1 MGYRIR
7 QIEPETKFTELMGIE
22 TLTRIIPMETI
33 HTLLKE
39 YGVQGQRDRRLPG
52 WLTVLFCIGMN
63 LLSELSMTGVMEH
76 LMRGT
81 RLIHDADEEEAPSAG
96 AYSQARARLGAKV
109 MERLFKVVCRP
120 LASPTTRGAFT
131 YGLRLVALDG
141 SVDEVPDSQANSA
154 YFGRAS
160 AARGESAFP
169 QVQCVYLCECGT
181 HAIFDAAFWPYAVS
195 ERRGGKRLLRSV
207 RADRLVMWDRGF
219 HDYDML
225 AGVRARGAHVLA
237 RLPAHV
243 KPELVEVLPDG
254 TYLAY
259 IHPSDPKRRGTQR
272 LLVRVLEYTL
282 DDPTR
287 PGHGQPHRLI
297 TTLLDPAAYPALDLI
312 VLYHERWEVDLTLDE
327 LKVHQRLLPRPLRS
341 LKPVGVIQ
349 ELYALLLA
357 HFVVRCIMHEA
368 AVAFRLD
375 PDRLSFV
382 ESLRLIQA
390 AIPEFQWVDPSLH
403 DRLWRRLLR
412 DIVRHILP
420 LRRNRT
426 QPRVVKR
433 KMSNFKLKRPEHRA
447 VPQPTQPFAEVVV
460 VLPMPLPVLI

>member
-7 QIEPETKFTELMGIE
+7 QIEPETKFNEFMRIE
-22 TLTRIIPMETI
+22 SLTRIIPMETI
-33 HTLLKE
+33 QTILKE
-39 YGVQGQRDRRLPG
+39 CGAQGQRERRLPG

-63 LLSELSMTGVMEH
+63 LLSDLSMTGVMEH

-81 RLIHDADEEEAPSAG
+81 RLIHESDEEEAPSAG

-109 MERLFKVVCRP
+109 MERLFKAVCRP
-120 LASPTTRGAFT
+120 LATPTTPGAFA

-160 AARGESAFP
+160 ASRGESAFP

-207 RADRLVMWDRGF
+207 TADMLVLWDRGF
-219 HDYDML
+219 HDYAML
-225 AGVRARGAHVLA
+225 ADVRSRGAHVLA

-243 KPELVEVLPDG
+243 KPERVEVLPDG
-254 TYLAY
+254 TWLAY
-259 IHPSDPKRRGTQR
+259 VHPSDPKRRATER
-272 LLVRVLEYTL
+272 LLVRVIEYTI

-287 PGHGQPHRLI
+287 PGHAQRHRLI
-297 TTLLDPAAYPALDLI
+297 TTLLNPTDYPALELI
-312 VLYHERWEVDLTLDE
+312 VLYHERWEVEITLDE
-327 LKVHQRLLPRPLRS
+327 VKVHQRLLPRPLRS

-357 HFVVRCIMHEA
+357 HFVVRFVMHEA
-368 AVAFRLD
+368 ALAFRLD
-375 PDRLSFV
+375 PDRFSFV
-382 ESLRLIQA
+382 ESLRLIRA
-390 AIPEFQWVDPSLH
+390 AIPEFQWVDPALH

-447 VPQPTQPFAEVVV
+447 FLQPTQPFSDVVV

>member
-7 QIEPETKFTELMGIE
+7 QIEPETKFTELLSIE
-22 TLTRIIPMETI
+22 TITRVVPLATI
-33 HTLLKE
+33 QAILPE
-39 YGVQGQRDRRLPG
+39 YGGAGQRERRLPG

-76 LMRGT
+76 LMHGT
-81 RLIHDADEEEAPSAG
+81 RLIHAADEEAAPTSG

-109 MERLFKVVCRP
+109 LERLFKAVCQP
-120 LASPTTRGAFT
+120 LATPATKGAFA

-141 SVDEVPDSQANSA
+141 SIDEVPDSAANSA

-160 AARGESAFP
+160 ATRGDSAFP

-207 RADRLVMWDRGF
+207 QADMLVMWDRGF

-225 AGVRARGAHVLA
+225 SGVRARGAQVLA

-243 KPELVEVLPDG
+243 KPERVEVLPDG
-254 TYLAY
+254 TWLAY
-259 IHPSDPKRRGTQR
+259 LHPSDPKRRTQER
-272 LLVRVLEYTL
+272 LLVRVIEYTL

-287 PGHGQPHRLI
+287 PGHAQPHRVI
-297 TTLLDPAAYPALDLI
+297 TTLLDPTRYPALELI
-312 VLYHERWEVDLTLDE
+312 VLYHERWEVEITLDE

-357 HFVVRCIMHEA
+357 HFVVRFIMHEA
-368 AVAFRLD
+368 GLTYDLD
-375 PDRLSFV
+375 PDCLSFV
-382 ESLRLIQA
+382 ESLRLIRA
-390 AIPEFQWVDPSLH
+390 AIPEFQLVNPSHH
-403 DRLWRRLLR
+403 DRLWQRLLR
-412 DIVRHILP
+412 DIVRHRLP
-420 LRRNRT
+420 ARRIRT
-426 QPRVVKR
+426 SPACGQAQNV
-433 KMSNFKLKRPEHRA
+433 
-447 VPQPTQPFAEVVV
+447 
-460 VLPMPLPVLI
+460 